1 MTASGM
7 PCPDPVCASGPG
19 PVADVTVRL
28 VIAAECG
35 LLRAGIRSVLR
46 AEADF
51 RVVAEVP
58 DALHAVTV
66 ARDLV
71 PDVLLLDIDAS
82 REALLPALDALA
94 DLTTLR
100 ILLLASRIAP
110 GEEVE
115 VLARGARGVFF
126 KSSDPPLLVKSI
138 RAILAGDYWV
148 GRDVIGALVQRPLGR
163 ARPPR
168 RSNGVHLTAR
178 EREITAAIVEGCSN
192 RDIAR
197 RFTLSGDTVKHHLTN
212 IFDKT
217 GTGSRLELA
226 LFAIDRGLVRDP
238 SADRP

>member
-1 MTASGM
+1 MAGNLPNHRMKPPIFRITASGM

-35 LLRAGIRSVLR
+35 LLRAGVRSVLR

-66 ARDLV
+66 ARDLL

-148 GRDVIGALVQRPLGR
+148 GRDVIGALVHRPLRR
-163 ARPPR
+163 ARATAYTSPRASGRSPPR
-168 RSNGVHLTAR
+168 SWKAAR
-178 EREITAAIVEGCSN
+178 
-192 RDIAR
+192 
-197 RFTLSGDTVKHHLTN
+197 
-212 IFDKT
+212 T
-217 GTGSRLELA
+217 GTSRGA
-226 LFAIDRGLVRDP
+226 SR
-238 SADRP
+238 